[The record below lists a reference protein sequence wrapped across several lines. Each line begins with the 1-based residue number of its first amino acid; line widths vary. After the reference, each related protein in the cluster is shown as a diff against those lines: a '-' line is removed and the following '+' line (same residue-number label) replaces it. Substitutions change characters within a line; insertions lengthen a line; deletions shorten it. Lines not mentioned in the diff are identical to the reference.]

1 MSLSLSIS
9 DSLSYTQSPL
19 SSQAIFSLLQLE
31 LYSQAD
37 QSSSQSNWN
46 FLEASLCK
54 DMVLKAEI
62 AR

>member
-37 QSSSQSNWN
+37 QSSSQANWS